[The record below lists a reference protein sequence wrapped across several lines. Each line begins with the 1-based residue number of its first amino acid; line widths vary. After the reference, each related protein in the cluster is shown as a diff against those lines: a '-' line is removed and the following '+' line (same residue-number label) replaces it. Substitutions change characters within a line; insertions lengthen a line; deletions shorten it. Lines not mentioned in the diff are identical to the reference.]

1 MLGTVLP
8 DGRTSSKLTSKCL
21 LMEFGER
28 TEHKRLLGKKNTHKV
43 VLTAVAS
50 QFDHE
55 VCYV

>member
-1 MLGTVLP
+1 M
-8 DGRTSSKLTSKCL
+8 K
-21 LMEFGER
+21 FGER
-28 TEHKRLLGKKNTHKV
+28 TEHKRLLGKKNTHKL